1 MGESYPFPVCASPLV
16 ITSETA
22 WRLPAPGIFSR
33 LFQAILEQIMEE
45 KTSTPLSGD
54 ALERKIEG
62 LLQEM
67 RSADPA
73 ELENIKS
80 LIRKKVRFFDRMSLA
95 ALLLK
100 NATDGRR
107 DHEKTAR
114 KQMKA
119 ERPERKAPEQTA
131 KSQEAKEA
139 RPERIVPEGAKTL
152 YLNIGKM
159 KHLYAKDLSKL
170 LQTELGITRD
180 DIYQIRVHDKYS
192 FVTMSEE
199 NCAKAIEKLNNQAI
213 NGRTAKVTYS
223 EK

>member
-1 MGESYPFPVCASPLV
+1 
-16 ITSETA
+16 
-22 WRLPAPGIFSR
+22 
-33 LFQAILEQIMEE
+33 MEE
-45 KTSTPLSGD
+45 KTSTPLSSE
-54 ALERKIEG
+54 AMERKIDE
-62 LLQEM
+62 LLQEI
-67 RSADPA
+67 RNADPQ

-80 LIRKKVRFFDRMSLA
+80 IIRKKVPFFSRMTVA

-100 NATDGRR
+100 YQSEGRR
-107 DHEKTAR
+107 ENERGQK
-114 KQMKA
+114 KP
-119 ERPERKAPEQTA
+119 RPERQERRVENKEKAQSAPQP
-131 KSQEAKEA
+131 
-139 RPERIVPEGAKTL
+139 RPERVIPEGAKTL

-170 LQTELGITRD
+170 LQSELGITRD

>member
-1 MGESYPFPVCASPLV
+1 
-16 ITSETA
+16 
-22 WRLPAPGIFSR
+22 
-33 LFQAILEQIMEE
+33 MEE

-54 ALERKIEG
+54 AMERKIDE
-62 LLQEM
+62 LLQAV

-95 ALLLK
+95 AMLLK
-100 NATDGRR
+100 TATEGKKR
-107 DHEKTAR
+107 DERQER
-114 KQMKA
+114 KP
-119 ERPERKAPEQTA
+119 RPEKKPSQAVSSEKEEQKEKPE
-131 KSQEAKEA
+131 K
-139 RPERIVPEGAKTL
+139 VFPEGARTL

-199 NCAKAIEKLNNQAI
+199 NCQKAIDKLNNQSI
-213 NGRTAKVTYS
+213 NGRNAKVTYS